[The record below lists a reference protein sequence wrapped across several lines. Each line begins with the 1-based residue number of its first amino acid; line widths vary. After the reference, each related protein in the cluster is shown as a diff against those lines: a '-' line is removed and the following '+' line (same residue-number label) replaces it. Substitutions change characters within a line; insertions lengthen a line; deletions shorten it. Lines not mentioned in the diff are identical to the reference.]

1 MLKKEESRKSIFI
14 LTICVSLIIFLCSIN
29 TAYAISEQWSETFG
43 GKNNDRAT
51 HIQQTQDSG
60 YIITGIYQT
69 KSGLLSTDD
78 NAWLI
83 KINSKGKKEW
93 SKTFGGEKGDRA
105 KYVQQTQD
113 GGYIIVGETSSYGNG
128 QSDIWLI
135 KTDANG
141 KQKWDK
147 TFGNMGGESAE
158 SVEQT
163 SDGGYIITGY
173 GNIYEDNQVKSGAW
187 LIKTDASGNK
197 QWDKRFTNHPG
208 MLYIDQTSDAG
219 YIIIGQHQPFGDLF
233 VTKTDERGNKTW
245 SINYQSQQFPL
256 YTVQQTLDGGYVVA
270 GAKIIENM
278 KNDAWIIKL
287 NSNGDEQWNK
297 TYGENKDDFI
307 YFVQQTY
314 DGGYIAAGS
323 MIPALN
329 SKNQKFAWI
338 FKTDANGNK
347 QWEKLFGENTED
359 DYFTYVQ
366 ETSNGGYIAL
376 GTTSSYG
383 KGGTDL
389 FVVKLGDKSID
400 STSSEKSTP
409 GFSLFMGL
417 SVFVIFF
424 FSKKIKG

>member
-43 GKNNDRAT
+43 DKNNDRAT
-51 HIQQTQDSG
+51 HIQQTQDGG

-163 SDGGYIITGY
+163 PDGGYIIIGY
-173 GNIYEDNQVKSGAW
+173 GNIYEDNQVKSGPW
-187 LIKTDASGNK
+187 FIKTDANGNK
-197 QWDKRFTNHPG
+197 QWDKRFLFTSYPG
-208 MLYIDQTSDAG
+208 IVHIDQTSDNG
-219 YIIIGQHQPFGDLF
+219 YISIRRPSLERSSS
-233 VTKTDERGNKTW
+233 VTKTDEEGNELW
-245 SINYQSQQFPL
+245 RRYYDQFPL
-256 YTVQQTLDGGYVVA
+256 HAIQQTSDDGY
-270 GAKIIENM
+270 IIASTKLITNM
-278 KNDAWIIKL
+278 KNNAWIIKL
-287 NSNGDEQWNK
+287 NGDGDEQWNE
-297 TYGENKDDFI
+297 TYGENKNDNA
-307 YFVQQTY
+307 YFVQQTS
-314 DGGYIAAGS
+314 DGGYIVAGS
-323 MIPALN
+323 EIPAL
-329 SKNQKFAWI
+329 SKTDENYAWI
-338 FKTDANGNK
+338 FKIDANGNK
-347 QWEKLFGENTED
+347 QWEKLYGENTED
-359 DYFTYVQ
+359 DYFTYAQ
-366 ETSNGGYIAL
+366 ETSDGGYIAL

-409 GFSLFMGL
+409 GFSLFIGL

-424 FSKKIKG
+424 FSD